1 MDRQGPNSEGTRGE
15 DRVTSHRPAA
25 VIIMAAGQGTRMKS
39 ATPKVLHEIGGRSLV
54 GHAVVTARALAPEH
68 LVVVVGTGRDLVE
81 AHLAQLDPDVRTAL
95 QEQQLGTGDAVR
107 AGLTAVPELDG
118 AVVVTSGDVPLLQS
132 ETLRE
137 LLAEHQASGNAVTV
151 LTARVPDPTGYGRIL
166 PGEDG
171 SVAGI
176 VEHKDATPEQRQ
188 IDEINAGIYVFD
200 AATLRDGLGRITTD
214 NAQGELYLTDV
225 LAIAR
230 GDGRRV
236 GAYVTDD
243 AMQTE
248 GVNDRIQLAALR
260 AELNR
265 RTLDTLM
272 RSGVTVVDPAT
283 TWVDSTV
290 TLEPDVTL
298 LPNTQ
303 LHGTTTVATGATI
316 GPDTTLT
323 DVQVGP
329 GATVIRCHGSGAVI
343 GADASV
349 GPYAYL
355 RPGTTLGVK
364 GKIGTFVET
373 KNAAIADGAKVPHL
387 TYAGDATIGEGA
399 NIGAGTIFANYDG
412 VTKSHTTIGRHSFIG
427 SNSVLIAPRTVGDGS
442 YVAAG
447 SAVTDDVEP
456 GEIAVARGKQRNIPG
471 WVARKRAGTKTA
483 QAAEAALEAADAAA
497 RTAAP
502 VGGEPDPGTK
512 SPATEESR

>member
-1 MDRQGPNSEGTRGE
+1 
-15 DRVTSHRPAA
+15 
-25 VIIMAAGQGTRMKS
+25 MAAGLGTRMKS

-68 LVVVVGTGRDLVE
+68 LVVVVGNGRELVE
-81 AHLAQLDPDVRTAL
+81 AHLATIDPEAKTAV

-107 AGLTAVPELDG
+107 AGLTAVPEDFDG
-118 AVVVTSGDVPLLQS
+118 SVVVTSGDVPLLEA
-132 ETLRE
+132 ETLHE
-137 LLAEHQASGNAVTV
+137 LIAAHDKQGNAVTV
-151 LTARVPDPTGYGRIL
+151 LTARVADPTGYGRII

-171 SVAGI
+171 TVAGI

-200 AATLRDGLGRITTD
+200 AATLRDGLSRITTD

-230 GDGRRV
+230 SEGKRV

-243 AMQTE
+243 EMQTE
-248 GVNDRIQLAALR
+248 GVNDRVQLAALR

-265 RTLDTLM
+265 RTLDKLM
-272 RSGVTVVDPAT
+272 RDGVTIVDPNT

-290 TLEPDVTL
+290 QLARDVTL

-303 LHGTTTVATGATI
+303 LHGATTAGIGTTI

-323 DVQVGP
+323 DVEIGEN
-329 GATVIRCHGSGAVI
+329 ATIIRAHGSSSVI
-343 GADASV
+343 GDGASV
-349 GPYAYL
+349 GPFAYL
-355 RPGTTLGVK
+355 RPGTKVGVK

-373 KNAAIADGAKVPHL
+373 KNTSIGDGAKVPHL

-412 VTKSHTTIGRHSFIG
+412 VAKHPTYIGKYSFVG
-427 SNSVLIAPRTVGDGS
+427 SNSVLVAPRNVADGA
-442 YVAAG
+442 YLAAG
-447 SAVTDDVEP
+447 TALTEDVGP
-456 GEIAVARGKQRNIPG
+456 GEIAVARARQRNIKG

-483 QAAEAALEAADAAA
+483 EAAKAAQAEQTDDGAVSD
-497 RTAAP
+497 T
-502 VGGEPDPGTK
+502 GEK
-512 SPATEESR
+512 A